1 MPYGDV
7 SSMLTKELDL
17 GGNANQKVKGMNL
30 EKHAFFSYCV
40 FSLLIFRGDHNLNL
54 LNFYI
59 YTL

>member
-30 EKHAFFSYCV
+30 ENMHFFPTVYFLCLY
-40 FSLLIFRGDHNLNL
+40 FEGTI
-54 LNFYI
+54 I
-59 YTL
+59 